1 LVKLIDLVFKTM
13 VSDEIDDRIYANFHL
28 CLKGL
33 GSYIIPKGVFFKY
46 KEIYKVLFIYCIF
59 FFFLRIFIYCILE
72 GKKFIMSEHS
82 ICFL

>member
-1 LVKLIDLVFKTM
+1 M
-13 VSDEIDDRIYANFHL
+13 VSDEIDDCIYANFHL

-46 KEIYKVLFIYCIF
+46 KEIYKVLFIYCI
-59 FFFLRIFIYCILE
+59 LE